1 MKTVN
6 NASPRHRSVSSA
18 LWLPLLACAAILA
31 GCSKDDIP
39 SGGDNGRT
47 PVTFSTSIQTN
58 SNVTRTATD
67 ANGNAVWTQ
76 GDVVSISM
84 LTAGGTLTDD
94 ILPDCA
100 NVLYNVDHTTGAL
113 TPADGTPMYYPQSP
127 QNAKVDFI
135 AWHTTATT
143 TAAATPFP
151 DKDGETAPGEDYLL
165 TLSTGDQAT
174 AEKQL
179 ALDPLYSDNA
189 KGISPGTAPVA
200 LQFRHLMSKVKFDL
214 TLGVGL
220 TGGTVTDVRL
230 EGLIETAS
238 FDLRD
243 GSVKDQPASVN
254 PISALKSDAASDGAD
269 ATYTALL
276 IPQDANTNAT
286 PRTIIVTVN
295 GKEYSGPIPNEDVF
309 TANAMC
315 IYPVSVNGDGVE
327 VGIPTTD
334 VPWAEGELPTVT
346 LDGKTFRLIRDA
358 DDLKRFADD
367 VNGGQRDLNAIQTA
381 DIDLKGIENWV
392 PINWGDYNTKPF
404 TGIYNG
410 NGYTISNLTINS
422 MTKGDSFGLFGK
434 IGDDA
439 LLTGIHLRDVEIIG
453 YTELGVGTLVGWV
466 EPGATV
472 TLCSAKGIINVSN
485 RDMIN
490 VGGLVGLNYGAITRC
505 RTDVTVTTDAT
516 LIGQISAYAGGI
528 TGSNGSGGLLFACH
542 ATGSVTLEGRHESTP
557 KGNSLYA
564 GGITGGNNGLLN
576 SFANIYCCIAEGN
589 VSATAETAG
598 IGVYSGGLT
607 GSHQNGEIASSY
619 ARGTAVAESKVANS
633 AKVMAGAI
641 VGYDRDSNGNID
653 YCYGTGAGGQGTS
666 NLEAS
671 RNIAYSVSPAVGDIY
686 YIITCGI
693 SGEIILVG
701 DAPFTTYDPA
711 AKPAYGISIV
721 KKKAKA
727 NDFWQGE
734 NALYPSLN
742 FLNNN

>member
-18 LWLPLLACAAILA
+18 LGLPLLACAAILA

-47 PVTFSTSIQTN
+47 PVTFSTSILTN
-58 SNVTRTATD
+58 SNATRTTTD
-67 ANGNAVWTQ
+67 ANGNAVWAQ
-76 GDVVSISM
+76 GDAVSISM

-94 ILPDCA
+94 VLPDCA
-100 NVLYNVDHTTGAL
+100 NVHYNVDPITGAL
-113 TPADGTPMYYPQSP
+113 TPASGTPMYYPLSP

-135 AWHTTATT
+135 AWHTA
-143 TAAATPFP
+143 
-151 DKDGETAPGEDYLL
+151 TAPGEDYHL

-189 KGISPGTAPVA
+189 KGITPGTAPVP

-238 FDLRD
+238 FDLRN

-254 PISALKSDAASDGAD
+254 PISALKSDAASDGTD

-276 IPQDANTNAT
+276 IPQNANTNAT
-286 PRTIIVTVN
+286 PRTIVVTVN

-315 IYPVSVNGDGVE
+315 IYPVSVNESGVE

-346 LDGKTFRLIRDA
+346 IGDKTFRMIRDA

-367 VNGGQRDLNAIQTA
+367 VNRGQRDLNAIQTA
-381 DIDLKGIENWV
+381 DIDLSGFDNWV
-392 PINWGDYNTKPF
+392 PINWVYVNEAPF

-410 NGYTISNLTINS
+410 NGYTISNLTISS
-422 MTKGDSFGLFGK
+422 MTKGNWFGLFGK
-434 IGDDA
+434 IGSGA
-439 LLTGIHLRDVEIIG
+439 LLTGIHLRDVEITG
-453 YTELGVGTLVGWV
+453 DTGLGVGALVGWV
-466 EPGATV
+466 DAGATV
-472 TLCSAKGIINVSN
+472 TLCSAKGEINV
-485 RDMIN
+485 RRKGELYT
-490 VGGLVGLNYGAITRC
+490 GGLVGLNYSAITRC
-505 RTDVTVTTDAT
+505 RTGVVVTIDAT
-516 LIGQISAYAGGI
+516 LTDQNSTYAGGI

-542 ATGSVTLEGRHESTP
+542 ATGNVTLKGRLEGTT
-557 KGNSLYA
+557 KGNILYI
-564 GGITGGNNGLLN
+564 GGITGRNMGTL
-576 SFANIYCCIAEGN
+576 SISSNIYCCIAEGN
-589 VSATAETAG
+589 VSATAEKEG
-598 IGVYSGGLT
+598 IYVYAGGLA
-607 GSHQNGEIASSY
+607 GYHMNGDIKSNY
-619 ARGTAVAESKVANS
+619 ARGTAVAKSEVANS
-633 AKVMAGAI
+633 AEVMAGAI
-641 VGYDRDSNGNID
+641 VGRNNGNKGSIQC
-653 YCYGTGAGGQGTS
+653 CYGTGEGGQGTS

-671 RNIAYSVSPAVGDIY
+671 KNNIVYNESPAVGDIY
-686 YIITCGI
+686 YIIT
-693 SGEIILVG
+693 G
-701 DAPFTTYDPA
+701 DGMATIEVNDIPFTTYNPA
-711 AKPAYGISIV
+711 ATPAYGISIV
-721 KKKAKA
+721 KKIVTA

-734 NALYPSLN
+734 NALYPSLD
-742 FLNNN
+742 FLKNK